1 MIINVLSVDPVV
13 DLQLVF
19 TQEELEHPLFQNTMS
34 KMYDNDDYIAHK
46 KNENVNITLN
56 TTNNTFEIL
65 GRSVDE
71 IRELCCGDV
80 KYTYNEGLTDTQNN
94 PIPDPKNLTSCPCF
108 VLGEVDEPDTP
119 EPDII

>member
-1 MIINVLSVDPVV
+1 MIINVLSLLPVV

-19 TQEELEHPLFQNTMS
+19 TPEELEHPLFYSTMS
-34 KMYDNDDYIAHK
+34 KMYDSEEYIAHK

-65 GRSVDE
+65 GKSVDE
-71 IRELCCGDV
+71 IRELWCGDV
-80 KYTYNEGLTDTQNN
+80 EYTYEEGLTDDEGN
-94 PIPDPKNLTSCPCF
+94 PIPDPKDLSHCPCF
-108 VLGEVDEPDTP
+108 VLGETDEEAP